1 MTLLKKTVV
10 LTSDS
15 PCGYVAVI
23 RVGNETGIKI
33 AGEQLIKGMQAVI
46 KIGNK
51 AQILKINGKI
61 TESDSTVQLEQND
74 EIGAVIMDNRQIV
87 CKGGKTLV
95 DKEIFAFFSQE
106 IVQTASNKEGEE
118 TEILGEIEGSEIV
131 SNEEQA
137 AVLDE
142 KIEENEQVLEEDIE
156 QIDVM
161 EGEREDNL
169 VENEESIDSEENKTQ
184 DKVESS
190 EENTAEENIES
201 DEETLKGDMLQRLS
215 KKRCNYYNE
224 ISGQID
230 ELFVVHPREKNL
242 ENLIP
247 DSDWIKVSY
256 DKDGY
261 YVIGRLYG
269 DGKVIY
275 LGYGVPGVENVSPP
289 KVAQGIANWIPMKGL
304 DNYEGY
310 WLFFQNADTG
320 KIT

>member
-51 AQILKINGKI
+51 AQILQINGKI

-74 EIGAVIMDNRQIV
+74 EIGAVIMDNGQIV

-95 DKEIFAFFSQE
+95 DKEIFAFFNQE
-106 IVQTASNKEGEE
+106 TEQTASNKEGEE
-118 TEILGEIEGSEIV
+118 TEILGEVVGSEIV
-131 SNEEQA
+131 SNEEQT

-142 KIEENEQVLEEDIE
+142 KTEENERVLEEDIE
-156 QIDVM
+156 QI
-161 EGEREDNL
+161 EATEEQEDIL
-169 VENEESIDSEENKTQ
+169 IENEESANSEENKTQ

-190 EENTAEENIES
+190 EETTAEENIES

-289 KVAQGIANWIPMKGL
+289 KVAQGIANWIPLKGL

>member
-51 AQILKINGKI
+51 AQILQINGKI

-74 EIGAVIMDNRQIV
+74 EIGAVIMDNGQIV

-106 IVQTASNKEGEE
+106 IEQTALNKEREE
-118 TEILGEIEGSEIV
+118 TEILSEVVGSEIV
-131 SNEEQA
+131 SNEEQT

-156 QIDVM
+156 QI
-161 EGEREDNL
+161 EATEEQEDIFI
-169 VENEESIDSEENKTQ
+169 ENEENANNEENKVREM
-184 DKVESS
+184 VESS
-190 EENTAEENIES
+190 EENTAEENLES